1 MSHRLS
7 DRLKRSEAQPENR
20 KDGSDFNEK
29 RNHSS
34 SSGSGSSNSSSVGSS
49 SSSTVRVYSLLLGI
63 SKASVLIKVL

>member
-20 KDGSDFNEK
+20 KDGSDYNEK
-29 RNHSS
+29 RNHSGS

-49 SSSTVRVYSLLLGI
+49 SSSTVRVYSLLWGI
-63 SKASVLIKVL
+63 SKA